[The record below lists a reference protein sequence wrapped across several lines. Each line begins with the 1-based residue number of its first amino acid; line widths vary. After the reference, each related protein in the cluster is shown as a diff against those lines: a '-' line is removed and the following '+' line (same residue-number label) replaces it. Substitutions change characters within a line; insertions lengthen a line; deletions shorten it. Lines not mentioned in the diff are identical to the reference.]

1 MDNEQIKKEISVRL
15 EIEREVRKQL
25 QNIENRDTEP
35 EKSRWQWLESK
46 LVLLVIGALIS
57 GILVPTFQ
65 FTQEKIKWHR
75 QNRYN
80 SLERK
85 LTSMHGS
92 LKQFI
97 DVHGLSAELYNL
109 GSDALK
115 SQSATPNQVQ
125 LEDWQNEFNLLRKRR
140 IGQNAAF
147 AATVFFFPKGSRE
160 QIRKDWNALL
170 LSVQKL
176 EALVEKILNNDSKD
190 FIEVNGQQL
199 AMNKIPVQLDVS
211 LSEMNKT
218 YNRVLKILRQ
228 QFQEVENESTKF
240 R

>member
-25 QNIENRDTEP
+25 QNIENRNTEP
-35 EKSRWQWLESK
+35 VKSRWQWLESK
-46 LVLLVIGALIS
+46 LMLLVIGALLS

-75 QNRYN
+75 QNRYD
-80 SLERK
+80 SLERQ
-85 LTSMHGS
+85 LTSMRGS

-97 DVHGLSAELYNL
+97 AVHGLSAELYNL
-109 GSDALK
+109 GSGALK
-115 SQSATPNQVQ
+115 SQSAAPNQVQ
-125 LEDWQNEFNLLRKRR
+125 FEDWQKEFNLLRKRR
-140 IGQNAAF
+140 IGKNATF

-160 QIRKDWNALL
+160 QIRKAWNALL

-176 EALVEKILNNDSKD
+176 EALVEKILNNDSKN

-199 AMNKIPVQLDVS
+199 TMNKIPIQLDVS

-218 YNRVLKILRQ
+218 YNHVLKILRQ
-228 QFQEVENESTKF
+228 QFQEVENESSKF